1 MRVNDFWLASGHHM
15 LDRDENGWL
24 RPTAEFLKLYL
35 ARPEI
40 VPPSE
45 ACAVERALHAALLS
59 DPWRPVNKAEIDAV
73 ADADARENWQHLIAF
88 RDQLSRSGS
97 LEAAYI
103 ALASRNEAVPPIFLD
118 HLVQLI
124 LRNILDQ
131 CDDACVPR
139 AAELFFRPQRVTVYD
154 GSLLAADREHIAA
167 SEGSPLVAML
177 GLDIEVLSSDNAVDY
192 WHRSDRFDFALDLTA
207 QRWGI
212 AALGDVIARWI
223 KHLLLIDVD
232 VKPVAEFRSVAFSWY
247 VGLDAE
253 GTKIGDALWR
263 DHLIDEATEARIVGL
278 FRLTFGDA
286 GAVIEQMMDEPVYLI
301 LAMTPEGELR
311 LKPQN
316 LVTGLPLRAP
326 RKIA

>member
-1 MRVNDFWLASGHHM
+1 MQINDFWLASGHHM
-15 LDRDENGWL
+15 LDRDVNGWL
-24 RPTAEFLKLYL
+24 QPTAEFLKLYL

-45 ACAVERALHAALLS
+45 ACGAERALHAALLS
-59 DPWRPVNKAEIDAV
+59 DPWRPVNKVEIDAV
-73 ADADARENWQHLIAF
+73 ADADARENWHHLIAF

-103 ALASRNEAVPPIFLD
+103 VFASQKTAVPSIFLD

-124 LRNILDQ
+124 LRNILHQ
-131 CDDACVPR
+131 CDDALVPR
-139 AAELFFRPQRVTVYD
+139 AAELFFRPQRMTVHE
-154 GSLLAADREHIAA
+154 GSLLAADQEHIAA
-167 SEGSPLVAML
+167 SESSPLVAML
-177 GLDIEVLSSDNAVDY
+177 GPNIEILCSDNTANY
-192 WHRSDRFDFALDLTA
+192 WQRSDRFDFALDLTT
-207 QRWGI
+207 QGRGI

-223 KHLLLIDVD
+223 KHLLLIDVQ

-247 VGLDAE
+247 VGLDVD
-253 GTKIGDALWR
+253 GTRIGDALWR
-263 DHLIDEATEARIVGL
+263 DEAIDETTEARIVGL
-278 FRLTFGDA
+278 FRLTFGDV
-286 GAVIEQMMDEPVYLI
+286 GAVIERMMDEPVYLI
-301 LAMTPEGELR
+301 LAMTPDGKLR

>member
-1 MRVNDFWLASGHHM
+1 MRGNDFWLASGHHM

-40 VPPSE
+40 VPPPE
-45 ACAVERALHAALLS
+45 ACAAERALHGALLS
-59 DPWRPVNKAEIDAV
+59 DPWHPVGNAEIDAV
-73 ADADARENWQHLIAF
+73 ADADARENWHHLIAF

-103 ALASRNEAVPPIFLD
+103 ALASQKSAVPPIFLD

-124 LRNILDQ
+124 LRNILDR
-131 CDDACVPR
+131 CDDALVPR
-139 AAELFFRPQRVTVYD
+139 AAELFFRPQRMTLHE
-154 GSLLAADREHIAA
+154 GSLLAADQEHIAA
-167 SEGSPLVAML
+167 SESSPLVAMF
-177 GLDIEVLSSDNAVDY
+177 GPDIEVLCSDNAVAY
-192 WHRSDRFDFALDLTA
+192 WRRSDRFDFAIDLTA
-207 QRWGI
+207 ERRGI
-212 AALGDVIARWI
+212 AALAEVIARWI
-223 KHLLLIDVD
+223 THLLLIDVD
-232 VKPVAEFRSVAFSWY
+232 VKPAAEFHSVTYSWY

-263 DHLIDEATEARIVGL
+263 DQTIDQATEARIVGL

-286 GAVIEQMMDEPVYLI
+286 GAVIERMMDEPVYLI
-301 LAMTPEGELR
+301 LAMTPDGELR

>member
-1 MRVNDFWLASGHHM
+1 MQVNDFWLASGHHM
-15 LDRDENGWL
+15 LDRDETGWL

-35 ARPEI
+35 ARPEV

-45 ACAVERALHAALLS
+45 ACAAERVLHAALLS

-73 ADADARENWQHLIAF
+73 ADADARENWHHLIAF

-103 ALASRNEAVPPIFLD
+103 AFASRKAAIPPIFLV
-118 HLVQLI
+118 HLI

-131 CDDACVPR
+131 CDDALVPR
-139 AAELFFRPQRVTVYD
+139 AAELFFRPQRMTVHE

-167 SEGSPLVAML
+167 SESSPLVAVF
-177 GLDIEVLSSDNAVDY
+177 GPNIEVLSSDNAVDY
-192 WHRSDRFDFALDLTA
+192 WHRSDQFDFALDLTA
-207 QRWGI
+207 QRRGI

-223 KHLLLIDVD
+223 AHLLLLDVD

-247 VGLDAE
+247 VGLDAD

-263 DHLIDEATEARIVGL
+263 DQSIDETTEARIVGL

-286 GAVIEQMMDEPVYLI
+286 GAVIERMMDEPVYLI
-301 LAMTPEGELR
+301 LAMTPDGELR

-316 LVTGLPLRAP
+316 LVTGLPLRTP
-326 RKIA
+326 RKMA